1 MQTMTPAALIHTL
14 TTTPLPAS
22 VQIAPGCV
30 VVDVPKY
37 IETNISRL
45 ESTSPRLRA
54 LALRALQ
61 RLAEI
66 ITADAGQSP
75 A

>member
-1 MQTMTPAALIHTL
+1 MTTADILRIL

-22 VQIAPGCV
+22 VEIASGCV
-30 VVDVPKY
+30 VVDVQKY

-45 ESTSPRLRA
+45 ESTSPRLSA

-66 ITADAGQSP
+66 ITTNAP
-75 A
+75 YIT